1 VRTCAVGN
9 SGRGR
14 CERKQKTVT
23 FLELRSKLDE
33 RHRSLGGKVKL
44 AETDNIFFILIF
56 KTFFFFFFFDI
67 SAQEGE
73 EGFELVTT
81 TSLKVVPTD

>member
-44 AETDNIFFILIF
+44 AETDNVFFILIF
-56 KTFFFFFFFDI
+56 K
-67 SAQEGE
+67 AGV
-73 EGFELVTT
+73 ELFHHNYL
-81 TSLKVVPTD
+81 SFMI